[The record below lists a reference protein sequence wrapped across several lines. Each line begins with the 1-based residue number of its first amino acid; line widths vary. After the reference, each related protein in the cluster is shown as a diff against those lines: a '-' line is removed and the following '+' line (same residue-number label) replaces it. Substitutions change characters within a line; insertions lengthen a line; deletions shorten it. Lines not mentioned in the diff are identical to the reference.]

1 VPKLLNYITNYE
13 TYHQTP
19 NFQRNHYVTTA
30 L

>member
-1 VPKLLNYITNYE
+1 VSKLLNYITNYE

-19 NFQRNHYVTTA
+19 NSHCNHYVATS